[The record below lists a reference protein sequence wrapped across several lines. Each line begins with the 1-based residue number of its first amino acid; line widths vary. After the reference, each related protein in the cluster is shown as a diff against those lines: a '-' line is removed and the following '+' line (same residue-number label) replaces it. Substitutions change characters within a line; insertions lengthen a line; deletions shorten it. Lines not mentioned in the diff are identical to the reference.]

1 MSVHAPFNFIPLSD
15 QVYIPSWAEQISHDV
30 PFSDGVSG
38 KIRLTITAESD
49 IFVRNGQSKNAVDNR
64 FSQVSGRYF
73 IPATSIKGEVRN
85 LMEIMSFGKMN
96 LDTRAKFAQ
105 REWNNP
111 NLYTI
116 KDPNVQR
123 EIRCG
128 YLRKKGDDYEIVDHG
143 RPLRISH
150 EAIDAKL
157 GGGLLRKHFSG
168 DSHFNINKTKEM
180 DGQTFDPKTAAFKY
194 HLFKGK
200 VLENLSF
207 TEVRTNTFTYVTC
220 ADRGEFTGDIVFTG
234 SPDKWGEERGM
245 NAGKFYEF
253 VFPSKVEGCYR
264 LSEKEFEHY
273 EFIYKDSDD
282 WNYWK
287 SHLTDTDKGVPVFFR
302 TEDNQIKDF
311 GLALLYK
318 LPYDKTPYDLLPKA
332 HREEATHDLA
342 ECIFGYT
349 TGRTDSLRG
358 RVQFSNAFSTNA
370 KPRERKVTLVLGT
383 PKASYYPIYIE
394 QTGSNGRTGKY
405 KTYNDGR
412 LAGWKRYHVR
422 KGVWQKDLGN
432 KNLDSKLTPVG
443 SGATFTGDI
452 VFHNLRP
459 IELGAL
465 LSALTFHGN
474 PNGYYHLLGQAKPY
488 GYGRCRYSVTLEGEG
503 LKEPNYY
510 MGHFE
515 HELSDKLGT
524 PWHQSPQIQELFALA
539 GSSVSNATDQYKYM
553 DMSNNPS
560 ENEFQLAKGGRNG
573 RGDKYYLPRFSE
585 LFPEHASGPNSLSEG
600 IEKEIKAQQLV
611 AVRAEYE
618 QRLAELDNLSL
629 EEAIRQ
635 TEEVLTRLNEKMA
648 HRMDGDINA
657 LYKEF
662 RETFEAR
669 KTALEEEIKARKLAM
684 VRAEYKQCLAELDS
698 LSLEEAIRQAEEVL
712 TRLNEK
718 MAHRMDGDIYALY
731 QGFKDSFE
739 TKKSA
744 LEDLQRQQAEEEARA
759 EESAALYEAG
769 LGARLNPKYS
779 LKANLN
785 RIKKW
790 LKVIQEQ
797 EGRNELNEEEV
808 KLITQFFQEVYNLAD
823 GRVNATVATVLGQDL
838 ADRIF
843 GLLNLE

>member
-15 QVYIPSWAEQISHDV
+15 QVYFPSWADQISHDV

-49 IFVRNGQSKNAVDNR
+49 IFVRNGQSKDAEDNR

-105 REWNNP
+105 REWNNTA
-111 NLYTI
+111 LYTI

-150 EAIDAKL
+150 QAIDDWF
-157 GGGLLRKHFSG
+157 GGEVLKKHFSRNSNF
-168 DSHFNINKTKEM
+168 DINKTTKEG
-180 DGQTFDPKTAAFKY
+180 GQTFDPKTAAFKY
-194 HLFKGK
+194 HLFKDED
-200 VLENLSF
+200 LENISF
-207 TEVRTNTFTYVTC
+207 TEVRTNTFTYVIC
-220 ADRGEFTGDIVFTG
+220 ADRGEITGDIVFTG
-234 SPDKWGEERGM
+234 SPDQWKKERGM

-253 VFPSKVEGCYR
+253 VFSSQGMRCYS
-264 LSEKEFEHY
+264 LSEEEFEHY

-318 LPYDKTPYDLLPKA
+318 LPYDKTPYDLLPQA
-332 HREEATHDLA
+332 HKEEAMHDLA

-349 TGRTDSLRG
+349 SRTDSLRG

-370 KPRERKVTLVLGT
+370 EPSEEVTLVLGT

-394 QTGSNGRTGKY
+394 QKGSNARTGQY
-405 KTYNDGR
+405 QTYNNGR

-422 KGVWQKDLGN
+422 DGVWQKSLGN
-432 KNLDSKLTPVG
+432 ENLDSTLTPVR

-459 IELGAL
+459 IELGTL
-465 LSALTFHGN
+465 LSALTFHSN
-474 PNGYYHLLGQAKPY
+474 SDRYYHQLGQAKPY

-503 LKEPNYY
+503 LEEPNYY

-515 HELSDKLGT
+515 YELSDNLGT
-524 PWHQSPQIQELFALA
+524 SWHQSSQIQELFALA
-539 GSSVSNATDQYKYM
+539 GSAVSNEAEEYKYM
-553 DMSNNPS
+553 RLSTEPRV
-560 ENEFQLAKGGRNG
+560 NEFQDAKGGQNG

-585 LFPEHASGPNSLSEG
+585 LPVEHASGPDSLSEG
-600 IEKEIKAQQLV
+600 IEEQIKAQQLE
-611 AVRAEYE
+611 ALKAEYN
-618 QRLAELDNLSL
+618 QRLEELDN
-629 EEAIRQ
+629 
-635 TEEVLTRLNEKMA
+635 
-648 HRMDGDINA
+648 
-657 LYKEF
+657 
-662 RETFEAR
+662 
-669 KTALEEEIKARKLAM
+669 
-684 VRAEYKQCLAELDS
+684 

-731 QGFKDSFE
+731 EDFRETFE
-739 TKKSA
+739 AKKSA

-759 EESAALYEAG
+759 EKSAARYAAG
-769 LGARLNPKYS
+769 LEGKLSATKSLN
-779 LKANLN
+779 ANLTD
-785 RIKKW
+785 IKKW
-790 LKVIQEQ
+790 LEAVQEQ
-797 EGRNELNEEEV
+797 EGRKALNEEEI
-808 KLITQFFQEVYNLAD
+808 KLIAQVFQESYDSA
-823 GRVNATVATVLGQDL
+823 NAKGKKSWKNGSAKRTVARVLGQPLTDE
-838 ADRIF
+838 IF
-843 GLLNLE
+843 GLLSIK

>member
-15 QVYIPSWAEQISHDV
+15 QVYTPSWAGQISHDV

-38 KIRLTITAESD
+38 KIHLTITAESD
-49 IFVRNGQSKNAVDNR
+49 IFVRNGQSKDAEDNN

-116 KDPNVQR
+116 KSPEEQR
-123 EIRCG
+123 KIRCG

-150 EAIDAKL
+150 SDIDDL
-157 GGGLLRKHFSG
+157 FGGNVLTSHFSRNSNF
-168 DSHFNINKTKEM
+168 DINQPEE
-180 DGQTFDPKTAAFKY
+180 GFDPKTAAFKY
-194 HLFKGK
+194 HLYKGK

-207 TEVRTNTFTYVTC
+207 TEVRTNTFTYVIC
-220 ADRGEFTGDIVFTG
+220 ADRGEYTGDIVFTG
-234 SPDKWGEERGM
+234 SPDQWKEERGM

-253 VFPSKVEGCYR
+253 VFPLKVEGRYS
-264 LSEKEFEHY
+264 LSEEEFEHY

-318 LPYDKTPYDLLPKA
+318 LPYDKTPYDLLPQDPQAPQA
-332 HREEATHDLA
+332 HKDESTHDLA

-349 TGRTDSLRG
+349 SRTDSLRG

-370 KPRERKVTLVLGT
+370 EPSEEVTLVLGT

-394 QTGSNGRTGKY
+394 QKGSNARTGQY
-405 KTYNDGR
+405 QTYNNGR

-422 KGVWQKDLGN
+422 DGVWQKKLDN
-432 KNLDSKLTPVG
+432 EKLDSTLTPVG

-465 LSALTFHGN
+465 LSALTFHGK
-474 PNGYYHLLGQAKPY
+474 PDGYYHLLGQAKPY

-503 LKEPNYY
+503 LEEPNYY
-510 MGHFE
+510 MGRFE
-515 HELSDKLGT
+515 YELSDNLGT

-635 TEEVLTRLNEKMA
+635 TEQVLTRLNEKMA
-648 HRMDGDINA
+648 HRMDGDIRA

-662 RETFEAR
+662 RETFEA
-669 KTALEEEIKARKLAM
+669 
-684 VRAEYKQCLAELDS
+684 
-698 LSLEEAIRQAEEVL
+698 
-712 TRLNEK
+712 
-718 MAHRMDGDIYALY
+718 
-731 QGFKDSFE
+731 
-739 TKKSA
+739 KKSA

-759 EESAALYEAG
+759 EKSAARYAAG
-769 LGARLNPKYS
+769 LDGKLSATKSLN
-779 LKANLN
+779 ANLTD
-785 RIKKW
+785 IKKW
-790 LKVIQEQ
+790 LEAVQEQ
-797 EGRNELNEEEV
+797 EDRNELNEDEV
-808 KLITQFFQEVYNLAD
+808 KLIAQVFQESYDSA
-823 GRVNATVATVLGQDL
+823 NAKGKKSWKNGSAKRTVANVLGQPL
-838 ADRIF
+838 ADEIF
-843 GLLNLE
+843 GLLSIK

>member
-15 QVYIPSWAEQISHDV
+15 QVYIPSWAGQISHDV

-38 KIRLTITAESD
+38 KIHLTITAESD
-49 IFVRNGQSKNAVDNR
+49 IFVRNGQSKDAVNNR

-105 REWNNP
+105 REWNTP

-116 KDPNVQR
+116 KSPEEQR
-123 EIRCG
+123 KIRCG

-150 EAIDAKL
+150 QAIDAKL

-234 SPDKWGEERGM
+234 SPDQWKKKRGM

-264 LSEKEFEHY
+264 LSEKEVEHY

-287 SHLTDTDKGVPVFFR
+287 SHLTDPDRGVPVFFR
-302 TEDNQIKDF
+302 AENNQIKDF

-318 LPYDKTPYDLLPKA
+318 LPYDKTPYDLLPQA
-332 HREEATHDLA
+332 HKEESTHDLA
-342 ECIFGYT
+342 ECIFGY

-370 KPRERKVTLVLGT
+370 KPSEEVTLVLGT
-383 PKASYYPIYIE
+383 PKASYYPMYIE
-394 QTGSNGRTGKY
+394 QEGDNARTNQY

-422 KGVWQKDLGN
+422 DGVWQKNLGN
-432 KNLDSKLTPVG
+432 KNLDSTLTPVR

-465 LSALTFHGN
+465 LSALTFHSN
-474 PNGYYHLLGQAKPY
+474 SDRYYHQLGQAKPY

-503 LKEPNYY
+503 LEEPNYY
-510 MGHFE
+510 MGRFE
-515 HELSDKLGT
+515 YELSDNLGT
-524 PWHQSPQIQELFALA
+524 PWHQSSQIQELFALA
-539 GSSVSNATDQYKYM
+539 GSAVSNDTEEYKYM
-553 DMSNNPS
+553 RLSTEPRV
-560 ENEFQLAKGGRNG
+560 NEFQDAKGGRNG

-585 LFPEHASGPNSLSEG
+585 LFPEHASGPDSLSEG
-600 IEKEIKAQQLV
+600 IEEQIKAQQLETLK
-611 AVRAEYE
+611 AEYN
-618 QRLAELDNLSL
+618 QRLAELDTLSL

-635 TEEVLTRLNEKMA
+635 AEQVLTRLNEKMA
-648 HRMDGDINA
+648 HRMDGDIRA

-662 RETFEAR
+662 RETFEA
-669 KTALEEEIKARKLAM
+669 
-684 VRAEYKQCLAELDS
+684 
-698 LSLEEAIRQAEEVL
+698 
-712 TRLNEK
+712 
-718 MAHRMDGDIYALY
+718 
-731 QGFKDSFE
+731 
-739 TKKSA
+739 KKSA

-759 EESAALYEAG
+759 EKSAARYAAG
-769 LGARLNPKYS
+769 LEGKLSATKSLN
-779 LKANLN
+779 ANLTD
-785 RIKKW
+785 IKKW
-790 LKVIQEQ
+790 LEAVQEQ
-797 EGRNELNEEEV
+797 EDRNELNEDEV
-808 KLITQFFQEVYNLAD
+808 KLIAQVFQESYDLANAKGKKSWKNGSAYRTVAKELEETLAD
-823 GRVNATVATVLGQDL
+823 E
-838 ADRIF
+838 IF
-843 GLLNLE
+843 GLLSIK

>member
-15 QVYIPSWAEQISHDV
+15 QVYIPSWADQISHDV

-49 IFVRNGQSKNAVDNR
+49 IFVRNGQGKDAEDNR

-105 REWNNP
+105 REWNNTA
-111 NLYTI
+111 LYTI

-123 EIRCG
+123 NICCG

-143 RPLRISH
+143 KPLRISH
-150 EAIDAKL
+150 KAIDDWFEVD
-157 GGGLLRKHFSG
+157 LLTSHFSRN
-168 DSHFNINKTKEM
+168 SHFDINKTKEV

-194 HLFKGK
+194 HLFKDED
-200 VLENLSF
+200 LENLSF

-234 SPDKWGEERGM
+234 SPDQWKEERGM
-245 NAGKFYEF
+245 NAGKYYEF
-253 VFPSKVEGCYR
+253 VFPSQGTRCYS
-264 LSEKEFEHY
+264 LSEEEFEHY

-302 TEDNQIKDF
+302 TEGNQIKDF

-318 LPYDKTPYDLLPKA
+318 LPYDKTPYDLLPQA
-332 HREEATHDLA
+332 HQEESTHDLA
-342 ECIFGYT
+342 ECIFGY

-370 KPRERKVTLVLGT
+370 EPSEEVTLVLGT
-383 PKASYYPIYIE
+383 PKASYYPMYIE
-394 QTGSNGRTGKY
+394 QTGSNGRTGQY
-405 KTYNDGR
+405 QTYNNGR

-422 KGVWQKDLGN
+422 NGVWQKSLGN
-432 KNLDSKLTPVG
+432 EKLDSTLTPVC

-465 LSALTFHGN
+465 LSALTFHGK
-474 PNGYYHLLGQAKPY
+474 PKLYYHQLGQAKPY

-515 HELSDKLGT
+515 YELSDKLGT

-539 GSSVSNATDQYKYM
+539 GSAVSNETEEYKYM
-553 DMSNNPS
+553 RLSTDPRV
-560 ENEFQLAKGGRNG
+560 NEFQDAKGGQNG
-573 RGDKYYLPRFSE
+573 RGDKYYLPRFSK
-585 LFPEHASGPNSLSEG
+585 LFPRHASGPDSLSEG
-600 IEKEIKAQQLV
+600 IKEQIKAQRREALK
-611 AVRAEYE
+611 AEYNQCLE
-618 QRLAELDNLSL
+618 KLDTLSL
-629 EEAIRQ
+629 EEAIQ
-635 TEEVLTRLNEKMA
+635 
-648 HRMDGDINA
+648 
-657 LYKEF
+657 
-662 RETFEAR
+662 
-669 KTALEEEIKARKLAM
+669 
-684 VRAEYKQCLAELDS
+684 
-698 LSLEEAIRQAEEVL
+698 QAEEVL
-712 TRLNEK
+712 TRLREK
-718 MAHRMDGDIYALY
+718 TAHPMDGDIYALY
-731 QGFKDSFE
+731 QGFKDRFE
-739 TKKSA
+739 AKKSA
-744 LEDLQRQQAEEEARA
+744 LEETQRQQAEEKART
-759 EESAALYEAG
+759 EESTARYEAG
-769 LGARLNPKYS
+769 LEGKLSATKSLN
-779 LKANLN
+779 ANLN
-785 RIKKW
+785 SINRW
-790 LKVIQEQ
+790 LETVQEQ
-797 EGRNELNEEEV
+797 EGRKALNEEEIN
-808 KLITQFFQEVYNLAD
+808 LIAQVFQESYGTA
-823 GRVNATVATVLGQDL
+823 NAKGKKTWKNGSAKRTVANVLGQPL
-838 ADRIF
+838 ADEIF
-843 GLLNLE
+843 GLLSIK

>member
-15 QVYIPSWAEQISHDV
+15 QGYFPSWADQISHDV

-49 IFVRNGQSKNAVDNR
+49 IFVRNGQSKDAEDNR

-105 REWNNP
+105 REWNNTA
-111 NLYTI
+111 LYTI

-150 EAIDAKL
+150 QAIDDWF
-157 GGGLLRKHFSG
+157 GGEVLKKHFSRNSNF
-168 DSHFNINKTKEM
+168 DINKTTKEG
-180 DGQTFDPKTAAFKY
+180 GQTFDPKTAAFKY
-194 HLFKGK
+194 HLFKDED
-200 VLENLSF
+200 LENISF
-207 TEVRTNTFTYVTC
+207 TEVRTNTFTYVIC
-220 ADRGEFTGDIVFTG
+220 ADRGEITGDIVFTG
-234 SPDKWGEERGM
+234 SPDQWKKERGM

-253 VFPSKVEGCYR
+253 VFSSQGMRCYS
-264 LSEKEFEHY
+264 LSEEEFEHY

-318 LPYDKTPYDLLPKA
+318 LPYDKTPYDLLPQA
-332 HREEATHDLA
+332 HKDESTHDLA

-349 TGRTDSLRG
+349 SRTDSLRG

-370 KPRERKVTLVLGT
+370 EPSEEVTLVLGT

-394 QTGSNGRTGKY
+394 QKGSNARTGQY
-405 KTYNDGR
+405 QTYNNGR

-422 KGVWQKDLGN
+422 DGVWQKSLGN
-432 KNLDSKLTPVG
+432 ENLDSTLTPVR

-465 LSALTFHGN
+465 LSALTFHSN
-474 PNGYYHLLGQAKPY
+474 SDRYYHQLGQAKPY
-488 GYGRCRYSVTLEGEG
+488 GYGRCRYSVTLEGER
-503 LKEPNYY
+503 LEEPNYY

-515 HELSDKLGT
+515 YELSDNLGT
-524 PWHQSPQIQELFALA
+524 SWHQSSQIQELFALA
-539 GSSVSNATDQYKYM
+539 GSAVSNEAEEYKYM
-553 DMSNNPS
+553 RLSTEPRV
-560 ENEFQLAKGGRNG
+560 NEFQDAKGGQNG

-585 LFPEHASGPNSLSEG
+585 LPVEHASGPDSLSEG
-600 IEKEIKAQQLV
+600 IEEQIKAQQLE
-611 AVRAEYE
+611 ALKAEYN
-618 QRLAELDNLSL
+618 QRLEELDNLSL

-635 TEEVLTRLNEKMA
+635 AEQVLTRLNKEMESPL
-648 HRMDGDINA
+648 DGDIYA
-657 LYKEF
+657 LYEEF
-662 RETFEAR
+662 RETFEA
-669 KTALEEEIKARKLAM
+669 
-684 VRAEYKQCLAELDS
+684 
-698 LSLEEAIRQAEEVL
+698 
-712 TRLNEK
+712 
-718 MAHRMDGDIYALY
+718 
-731 QGFKDSFE
+731 
-739 TKKSA
+739 KKSA

-759 EESAALYEAG
+759 EKSAARYAAG
-769 LGARLNPKYS
+769 LEGKLSATKSLN
-779 LKANLN
+779 ANLTD
-785 RIKKW
+785 IKKW
-790 LKVIQEQ
+790 LEAVQEQ
-797 EGRNELNEEEV
+797 EGRKALNEEEI
-808 KLITQFFQEVYNLAD
+808 KLIAQVFQESYDSA
-823 GRVNATVATVLGQDL
+823 NAKGKKSWKNGSAKRTVAKVLGQDL
-838 ADRIF
+838 ADEIF
-843 GLLNLE
+843 GLLSIK

>member
-38 KIRLTITAESD
+38 KIHLTITAESD

-85 LMEIMSFGKMN
+85 LMEIMSFGKIN

-200 VLENLSF
+200 NLENLSF
-207 TEVRTNTFTYVTC
+207 TEVRTNTFTYVIC
-220 ADRGEFTGDIVFTG
+220 ADQGKYTGDIVFTG
-234 SPDKWGEERGM
+234 SPDQWKKKRGM

-394 QTGSNGRTGKY
+394 QEGDNGCTNQY
-405 KTYNDGR
+405 QTYNDGR

-422 KGVWQKDLGN
+422 DGVWQKSLGN
-432 KNLDSKLTPVG
+432 ENLDSTLTPVC
-443 SGATFTGDI
+443 SGATFAGEI

-474 PNGYYHLLGQAKPY
+474 SDRYYHQLGQAKPY

-503 LKEPNYY
+503 LEEPNYY

-539 GSSVSNATDQYKYM
+539 GSSVSNVTDQYKYM

-600 IEKEIKAQQLV
+600 I
-611 AVRAEYE
+611 YE
-618 QRLAELDNLSL
+618 QRLAELDN
-629 EEAIRQ
+629 
-635 TEEVLTRLNEKMA
+635 
-648 HRMDGDINA
+648 
-657 LYKEF
+657 
-662 RETFEAR
+662 
-669 KTALEEEIKARKLAM
+669 
-684 VRAEYKQCLAELDS
+684 

-759 EESAALYEAG
+759 EESAALYAAG
-769 LGARLNPKYS
+769 LGAKLSLTKS

-785 RIKKW
+785 SINRW
-790 LKVIQEQ
+790 LKVIQER
-797 EGRNELNEEEV
+797 EDRNKLNEEEV
-808 KLITQFFQEVYNLAD
+808 RLIAEVFQESYESANRRGREIWENDRAYRTVKDELGQTLAD
-823 GRVNATVATVLGQDL
+823 E
-838 ADRIF
+838 IF
-843 GLLNLE
+843 ELLNLE

>member
-15 QVYIPSWAEQISHDV
+15 QVYFPSWADQISHDV

-38 KIRLTITAESD
+38 KIQLTITAESD
-49 IFVRNGQSKNAVDNR
+49 IFVRNGQSKDAEDNR

-105 REWNNP
+105 REWNNTA
-111 NLYTI
+111 LYTI

-143 RPLRISH
+143 KPLRISH
-150 EAIDAKL
+150 KAIDDWFDVEVLK
-157 GGGLLRKHFSG
+157 KHFSRN
-168 DSHFNINKTKEM
+168 SHFDINKTKEV

-194 HLFKGK
+194 HLFKDED
-200 VLENLSF
+200 LENLSF

-220 ADRGEFTGDIVFTG
+220 ADGGKITGDIVFTG
-234 SPDKWGEERGM
+234 SPDQWKEERGM

-253 VFPSKVEGCYR
+253 VFPSKVEGRYS

-302 TEDNQIKDF
+302 IENNQIKDF

-318 LPYDKTPYDLLPKA
+318 LPYDKTPYDLLPQA
-332 HREEATHDLA
+332 HKDESTHDLA

-349 TGRTDSLRG
+349 SRTDSLRG

-370 KPRERKVTLVLGT
+370 RPSEKEVTLVLGT

-394 QTGSNGRTGKY
+394 QMGSNARTGQY
-405 KTYNDGR
+405 QTYNNGR

-422 KGVWQKDLGN
+422 DGVWQKSLGN
-432 KNLDSKLTPVG
+432 ENLDSTLTPVR

-465 LSALTFHGN
+465 LSALTFHGK
-474 PNGYYHLLGQAKPY
+474 PDLYYHQLGQAKPY
-488 GYGRCRYSVTLEGEG
+488 GYGRCRYSATLEGER
-503 LKEPNYY
+503 LEEPNYY

-515 HELSDKLGT
+515 YELSDNLGT
-524 PWHQSPQIQELFALA
+524 SWHQSSQIQELFALA
-539 GSSVSNATDQYKYM
+539 GSAVSNEAEEYKYM
-553 DMSNNPS
+553 RLSTEPRV
-560 ENEFQLAKGGRNG
+560 NEFQDAKGGQNG

-585 LFPEHASGPNSLSEG
+585 LPVEHASGPDSLSEG
-600 IEKEIKAQQLV
+600 IEEQIKAQQLE
-611 AVRAEYE
+611 ALKAEYN
-618 QRLAELDNLSL
+618 QRLEELDNLSL

-635 TEEVLTRLNEKMA
+635 AEQVLTRLNKEMESPL
-648 HRMDGDINA
+648 DGDIYA
-657 LYKEF
+657 LYEEF
-662 RETFEAR
+662 RETFEA
-669 KTALEEEIKARKLAM
+669 
-684 VRAEYKQCLAELDS
+684 
-698 LSLEEAIRQAEEVL
+698 
-712 TRLNEK
+712 
-718 MAHRMDGDIYALY
+718 
-731 QGFKDSFE
+731 
-739 TKKSA
+739 KKSA

-759 EESAALYEAG
+759 EKSAARYAAG
-769 LGARLNPKYS
+769 LEGKLSATKSLN
-779 LKANLN
+779 ANLTD
-785 RIKKW
+785 IKKW
-790 LKVIQEQ
+790 LEAVQEQ
-797 EGRNELNEEEV
+797 EGRKALNEEEI
-808 KLITQFFQEVYNLAD
+808 KLIAQVFQESYDSA
-823 GRVNATVATVLGQDL
+823 NAKGKKSWKNGSAKRTVAKVLGQDL
-838 ADRIF
+838 ADEIF
-843 GLLNLE
+843 GLLSIK

>member
-15 QVYIPSWAEQISHDV
+15 QVYIPSWADQISHDV

-49 IFVRNGQSKNAVDNR
+49 IFVRNGQSKDAEDNR

-105 REWNNP
+105 REWNNTA
-111 NLYTI
+111 LYTI

-150 EAIDAKL
+150 QAIDDWF
-157 GGGLLRKHFSG
+157 GGEVLKKHFSRNSNF
-168 DSHFNINKTKEM
+168 DINKTTKEG
-180 DGQTFDPKTAAFKY
+180 GQTFDPKTAAFKY
-194 HLFKGK
+194 HLFKDED
-200 VLENLSF
+200 LENISF
-207 TEVRTNTFTYVTC
+207 TEVRTNTFTYVIC
-220 ADRGEFTGDIVFTG
+220 ADRGEITGDIVFTG
-234 SPDKWGEERGM
+234 SPDQWKKERGM

-253 VFPSKVEGCYR
+253 VFSSQGMRCYS
-264 LSEKEFEHY
+264 LSEEEFEHY

-318 LPYDKTPYDLLPKA
+318 LPYDKTPYDLLPQA
-332 HREEATHDLA
+332 HKDESTHDLA

-349 TGRTDSLRG
+349 SRTDSLRG

-370 KPRERKVTLVLGT
+370 EPSEEVTLVLGT

-394 QTGSNGRTGKY
+394 QKGSNARTGQY
-405 KTYNDGR
+405 QTYNNGR

-422 KGVWQKDLGN
+422 DGVWQKSLGN
-432 KNLDSKLTPVG
+432 ENLDSTLTPVR

-465 LSALTFHGN
+465 LSALTFHSN
-474 PNGYYHLLGQAKPY
+474 SDRYYHQLGQAKPY
-488 GYGRCRYSVTLEGEG
+488 GYGRCRYSVTLEGER
-503 LKEPNYY
+503 LEEPNYY

-515 HELSDKLGT
+515 YELSDNLGT
-524 PWHQSPQIQELFALA
+524 SWHQSSQIQELFALA
-539 GSSVSNATDQYKYM
+539 GSAVSNEAEEYKYM
-553 DMSNNPS
+553 RLSTEPRV
-560 ENEFQLAKGGRNG
+560 NEFQDAKGGQNG

-585 LFPEHASGPNSLSEG
+585 LPVEHASGPDSLSEG
-600 IEKEIKAQQLV
+600 IEEQIKAQQLE
-611 AVRAEYE
+611 ALKAEYN
-618 QRLAELDNLSL
+618 QRLEELDNLSL

-635 TEEVLTRLNEKMA
+635 AEQVLTRLNKEMESPL
-648 HRMDGDINA
+648 DGDIYA
-657 LYKEF
+657 LYEEF
-662 RETFEAR
+662 RETFEA
-669 KTALEEEIKARKLAM
+669 
-684 VRAEYKQCLAELDS
+684 
-698 LSLEEAIRQAEEVL
+698 
-712 TRLNEK
+712 
-718 MAHRMDGDIYALY
+718 
-731 QGFKDSFE
+731 
-739 TKKSA
+739 KKSA

-759 EESAALYEAG
+759 EKSAARYAAG
-769 LGARLNPKYS
+769 LEGKLSATKSLN
-779 LKANLN
+779 ANLTD
-785 RIKKW
+785 IKKW
-790 LKVIQEQ
+790 LEAVQEQ
-797 EGRNELNEEEV
+797 EGRKALNEEEI
-808 KLITQFFQEVYNLAD
+808 KLIAQVFQESYDSA
-823 GRVNATVATVLGQDL
+823 NAKGKKSWKNGSAKRTVAKVLGQDL
-838 ADRIF
+838 ADEIF
-843 GLLNLE
+843 GLLSIK